1 MKKKVFTD
9 TWREESK
16 RPGLPLGNAA
26 EEAPQEGT
34 LMNRDL
40 HLLGRK
46 GGG

>member
-1 MKKKVFTD
+1 MEKKVLTD
-9 TWREESK
+9 TWREEKK
-16 RPGLPLGNAA
+16 RPRLPVGNAA

-34 LMNRDL
+34 LMSRDL